1 MSFFATCCGFYCA
14 LTSAVGIYFY
24 LILAIMEFKGNLTLK
39 YIWNTEK
46 PATSGTD
53 EQMSELMADPHTKG
67 IAFMVLAGVEAAF
80 LIGCLVCAN
89 ISKNSD
95 EAEEE
100 KNMRKAQ

>member
-1 MSFFATCCGFYCA
+1 
-14 LTSAVGIYFY
+14 
-24 LILAIMEFKGNLTLK
+24 
-39 YIWNTEK
+39 
-46 PATSGTD
+46 
-53 EQMSELMADPHTKG
+53 MSELMADPHTKG

-100 KNMRKAQ
+100 ENMRKAQQKEYEPVGQEEQIMSWSNKAADSISIKTKKIKEIKSLKTKINLFI